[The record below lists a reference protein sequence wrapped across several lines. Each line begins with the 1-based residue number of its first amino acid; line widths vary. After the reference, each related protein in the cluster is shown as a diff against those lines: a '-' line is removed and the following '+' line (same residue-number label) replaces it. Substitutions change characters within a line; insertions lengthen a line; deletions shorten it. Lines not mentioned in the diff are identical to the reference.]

1 MNPYVNNERL
11 LHMTEPKKGARRLQM
26 ALLMLLDGAMA
37 CLSLVLALQI
47 YYDMKPPETLE
58 QIWRAMPLLAL
69 VSVASLYVMGL
80 YRSLIRYASV
90 DTMVQIGAGT
100 LIGTGVTYLL
110 SLLVYTVQNPEN
122 LLLMPRPIY
131 LVQWLLMVLMVG
143 ASRFSFRII
152 GQAGHNGFIFRKKH
166 ARRLMIVG
174 AGWAGAQVIRDVQAG
189 RYGDVEA
196 IVAVD
201 DAPDKRNT
209 RINRVP
215 VVLGTD
221 RVGDYVKQY
230 GIDEIIIAIATPKQD
245 LSPLIQDCV
254 ATSCR
259 VRMYAA
265 PQEMGASG
273 GRVRDVNIADLLGRA
288 ENHLDMTE
296 VREFFTGKR
305 VLVTGGGG
313 SIGSELC
320 RQIMSFVPAQLVIY
334 DISENYM
341 YDLQSELHNRYGEMV
356 RNTLQLRVGSV
367 RDVDTLDRVFAEVR
381 PEIVIHAAAHKH
393 VPLMEDAPEQAVKNN
408 VFGTYNVAECSI
420 RHKVKRFVMISTDKA
435 VNPTN
440 VMGASKR
447 MAEIIIEALQRKQNK
462 TQFTAVRFGNVLGSH
477 GSVVPKFEAQ
487 IRAGGPVT
495 LTHPDII
502 RYFMTI
508 PEAAS
513 LVLQA
518 ASIAKGGELF
528 VLDMGK
534 PVKIKEMAERMIQ
547 LYSDPTLPPV
557 EIVYT
562 GLRPGEK
569 LYEELLRTE
578 ENSTATSRERIFV
591 ARPEQVEWAQVEDML
606 DKLNRCLD
614 THGDMKQC
622 MHELL
627 PSFYEPEAINGDKG
641 NLPENV
647 KPA

>member
-1 MNPYVNNERL
+1 
-11 LHMTEPKKGARRLQM
+11 MTELKNKNVRRYIQVG
-26 ALLMLLDGAMA
+26 LLMLLDATMA

-58 QIWRAMPLLAL
+58 QIWRAMPLMAI
-69 VSVASLYVMGL
+69 VSVGGFYLMGL
-80 YRSLIRYASV
+80 YRSLMRYASV
-90 DTMVQIGAGT
+90 DTMIQIAAGT
-100 LIGTGVTYLL
+100 LIGSALTYLI
-110 SLLVYTVQNPEN
+110 SLMAFTVYRAEN

-131 LVQWLLMVLMVG
+131 LVQCLLMVLMMGV
-143 ASRFSFRII
+143 SRFAFRII
-152 GQAGHNGFIFRKKH
+152 TQAGHTGLFFRKKH
-166 ARRLMIVG
+166 GRRLMVIG
-174 AGWAGAQVIRDVQAG
+174 AGWAGAQVLRDAQAG
-189 RYGDVEA
+189 RYGDVQA

-201 DAPDKRNT
+201 DVPEKRNT
-209 RINRVP
+209 RIAGVP

-221 RVGDYVKQY
+221 KVAEYAEQY
-230 GIDEIIIAIATPKQD
+230 AIDDIIIAIATPQKD
-245 LSPLIQDCV
+245 LAPLIQDCV

-259 VRMYAA
+259 VRMYSA
-265 PQEMGASG
+265 PQEMSG
-273 GRVRDVNIADLLGRA
+273 STAGRVRDVNIADLLGRA
-288 ENHLDMTE
+288 ETHLDMTE
-296 VREFFTGKR
+296 VRDFFTGKR

-341 YDLQSELHNRYGEMV
+341 YDLQSELHGRYGEMV
-356 RNTLQLRVGSV
+356 RNTLHLRVGSV
-367 RDVDTLDRVFAEVR
+367 RDIDTLDRVFAEVR

-408 VFGTYNVAECSI
+408 VFGTYNVAECAI

-447 MAEIIIEALQRKQNK
+447 MAEIIVEAFQRKQK
-462 TQFTAVRFGNVLGSH
+462 TTQFTAVRFGNVLGSH

-495 LTHPDII
+495 LTHPEII

-518 ASIAKGGELF
+518 ASIARGGELF

-591 ARPEQVEWAQVEDML
+591 ARPEQVEWTQVEDML

-614 THGDMKQC
+614 THGDMKEC
-622 MHELL
+622 MHALL

-641 NLPENV
+641 NLPENI

>member
-1 MNPYVNNERL
+1 
-11 LHMTEPKKGARRLQM
+11 
-26 ALLMLLDGAMA
+26 ML
-37 CLSLVLALQI
+37 
-47 YYDMKPPETLE
+47 
-58 QIWRAMPLLAL
+58 
-69 VSVASLYVMGL
+69 
-80 YRSLIRYASV
+80 
-90 DTMVQIGAGT
+90 
-100 LIGTGVTYLL
+100 
-110 SLLVYTVQNPEN
+110 
-122 LLLMPRPIY
+122 
-131 LVQWLLMVLMVG
+131 LMVG
-143 ASRFSFRII
+143 ASRFSFRVIS
-152 GQAGHNGFIFRKKH
+152 QSGHTGLFHRKRDV
-166 ARRLMIVG
+166 RRLMVVG
-174 AGWAGAQVIRDVQAG
+174 AGWAGAQVLRDIQSG
-189 RYGDVEA
+189 RYGDAVA
-196 IVAVD
+196 VLAVD
-201 DAPDKRNT
+201 DDPAKKNT
-209 RINRVP
+209 RISRVP
-215 VVLGTD
+215 VMMNTS
-221 RVGDYVKQY
+221 RVAEYAKQY
-230 GIDEIIIAIATPKQD
+230 RIDDIIIAIATPQHD
-245 LSPLIQDCV
+245 LAPLIQDCIG
-254 ATSCR
+254 TGCR

-265 PQEMGASG
+265 PQEMNGSG
-273 GRVRDVNIADLLGRA
+273 TGSVRDVNIADLLGRA
-288 ENHLDMTE
+288 ENRLDMSE

-320 RQIMSFVPAQLVIY
+320 RQILSFVPARLVIY

-341 YDLQSELHNRYGEMV
+341 YELFYELEEKYGAIV
-356 RNTLQLRVGSV
+356 RNTVDLRVGSV
-367 RDVDTLDRVFAEVR
+367 RDIDTLDRVFAEFH
-381 PEIVIHAAAHKH
+381 PDIVIHAAAHKH

-408 VFGTYNVAECSI
+408 VFGTWNVAEVAV

-447 MAEIIIEALQRKQNK
+447 MAEIIIEAMQRRQNR

-477 GSVVPKFEAQ
+477 GSVVPKFESQ

-528 VLDMGK
+528 VLDMGQ

-591 ARPEQVEWAQVEDML
+591 ARPEQVEWSQVKDML

-614 THGDMKQC
+614 THGDMKAC
-622 MHELL
+622 MHSIL
-627 PSFYEPEAINGDKG
+627 PSFYEPDAINGEKG
-641 NLPENV
+641 NLPSDV
-647 KPA
+647 KVQDKTAS

>member
-1 MNPYVNNERL
+1 MR
-11 LHMTEPKKGARRLQM
+11 HLQIGLM
-26 ALLMLLDGAMA
+26 MLMDAALA

-58 QIWRAMPLLAL
+58 QIWRAMPLLACANVISFYAL
-69 VSVASLYVMGL
+69 GL
-80 YRSLIRYASV
+80 YRSLMRYASV
-90 DTMVQIGAGT
+90 DTMIQIGLGT
-100 LIGTGVTYLL
+100 MIGSGVTYLL
-110 SLLVYTVQNPEN
+110 SLLVFTAYRAEN

-131 LVQWLLMVLMVG
+131 LVQWLLMLLMVG

-152 GQAGHNGFIFRKKH
+152 GQAGHTGLFFRKKH
-166 ARRLMIVG
+166 ARRLMVVG
-174 AGWAGAQVIRDVQAG
+174 AGWAGAQVLRDVQTG

-196 IVAVD
+196 IIAVD
-201 DAPDKRNT
+201 DAPEKRNT
-209 RINRVP
+209 RIGRVP

-221 RVGDYVKQY
+221 RIAELAKQY
-230 GIDEIIIAIATPKQD
+230 AIDDIIIAIATPKQD
-245 LSPLIQDCV
+245 LSPLIQDCI
-254 ATSCR
+254 ATTCR

-265 PQEMGASG
+265 PQEMNGSTV

-288 ENHLDMTE
+288 ENQLDMTE
-296 VREFFTGKR
+296 VKAFFTGKR

-320 RQIMSFVPAQLVIY
+320 RQIMGFVPAQLVIY

-341 YDLQSELHNRYGEMV
+341 YDLQSELQNRDGEMI

-408 VFGTYNVAECSI
+408 VFGTYNVADCAI

-447 MAEIIIEALQRKQNK
+447 MAEIIIEALQRKQSK

-534 PVKIKEMAERMIQ
+534 PVKIKELAERMIQ
-547 LYSDPTLPPV
+547 LYSDPALPPV

-578 ENSTATSRERIFV
+578 ENSTATSRERFFV
-591 ARPEQVEWAQVEDML
+591 ARPEQVEWEQVEDML
-606 DKLNRCLD
+606 DKLSRCLD
-614 THGDMKQC
+614 THGDMKRC

-627 PSFYEPEAINGDKG
+627 PSFYEPETINGEKG

>member
-1 MNPYVNNERL
+1 
-11 LHMTEPKKGARRLQM
+11 MTEPRKDTRRLQS
-26 ALLMLLDGAMA
+26 ALLMLMDAALA

-58 QIWRAMPLLAL
+58 QIWRAMPLLAV
-69 VSVASLYVMGL
+69 VSVGSLYALGL
-80 YRSLIRYASV
+80 YRSLMRYASV
-90 DTMVQIGAGT
+90 DTIVQIGLGT
-100 LIGTGVTYLL
+100 LIGSGVTYLL
-110 SLLVYTVQNPEN
+110 SLLVFTVYRADN

-143 ASRFSFRII
+143 ASRLSIRVIT
-152 GQAGHNGFIFRKKH
+152 QAGHTGLIFRKKH
-166 ARRLMIVG
+166 ARRLMVVG
-174 AGWAGAQVIRDVQAG
+174 AGWAGAQVLRDVQAG
-189 RYGDVEA
+189 RYGDVDA
-196 IVAVD
+196 IIAVD
-201 DAPDKRNT
+201 DDPAKRST
-209 RINRVP
+209 RIARVP
-215 VVLGTD
+215 VMMGTD
-221 RVGDYVKQY
+221 RVAEYAKQY
-230 GIDEIIIAIATPKQD
+230 AIDEIIIAIATPQHD
-245 LSPLIQDCV
+245 LAPLIQNCI

-259 VRMYAA
+259 VRMYSA
-265 PQEMGASG
+265 PQDMGASG

-288 ENHLDMTE
+288 ETHLDMTE
-296 VREFFTGKR
+296 VRDFIAGKR

-320 RQIMSFVPAQLVIY
+320 RQIMGFVPSQLVIY

-341 YDLQSELHNRYGEMV
+341 YDLQSELQNRYGQMV
-356 RNTLQLRVGSV
+356 CNTLQLRVGSV
-367 RDVDTLDRVFAEVR
+367 RDVDTLDRVFAEVK

-408 VFGTYNVAECSI
+408 VFGTWNVAEASV

-447 MAEIIIEALQRKQNK
+447 LAEIIIEAMQRRQSK

-487 IRAGGPVT
+487 IRSGGPVT

-534 PVKIKEMAERMIQ
+534 PVRIKELAERMIQ

-578 ENSTATSRERIFV
+578 ENSTATSRERIFI
-591 ARPEQVEWAQVEDML
+591 ARPEQVEWRQVEDML
-606 DKLNRCLD
+606 DKLSRCLD
-614 THGDMKQC
+614 THGDMKAC
-622 MHELL
+622 MHEIL